1 SSPGCYNSSDCM
13 WSHPVRENGCEG
25 WRFRVWAPAAQ
36 GVSVIGDFNG
46 WQPESHPMVRE
57 PGGLW
62 SLFIPGLALYDR
74 YQYAIHTA
82 EGSLLKKADPYAFH
96 AETRPGTAS
105 KLYDLEGYQWGDKG
119 WLRYR
124 DQRVQDGKTAPI
136 NLYEVHLGSWRRTG
150 DGQVLNYRTI
160 AEYLVPYVKEMGFTG
175 VKFLPVAEHPL
186 DESLGY
192 QLTGYYAVTSRF
204 GTPTDFMYL
213 VDQLHQAGVSVV
225 LDGVSTGFP
234 KDHFALYQFD
244 GTPCY
249 GMPDPAPALKTEEQK
264 DMLPRYR
271 EGTQAGRSPKF
282 SLTPI
287 ESEEELASRVCE
299 FDLAKPE
306 VENFL
311 IAAAFFWLE
320 KYHVDGFH
328 FTGTPTEAA
337 GFISHM
343 NQVIHERFPYVTTY
357 AGEPQELTG
366 FDHCWNTEWV
376 EKMLARLTDPV
387 QTCSIFSVAKRPSSN
402 SVLPLSH
409 DLFAAP
415 RPSLAARM
423 QGDDHTQFAQVRA
436 FYLFFLTQP
445 GSKLT
450 MMGTEFGQRN
460 SWNCLQSLD
469 WHLLQYDTYQKQ
481 QRFFREANN
490 FYLSTPALW
499 ERDADESFRVVKTG
513 ARDQLMV
520 YVRQGHDGCDY
531 YVAANFSATQEQARH
546 RISIPCGGAY
556 EVVFSTDD
564 VAYGG
569 QGQIARTQGMRS
581 VQSCGPGGSGLLLTL
596 PPMTAVVLRCVHR
609 RPERAQPH
617 FHHRPATQL

>member
-1 SSPGCYNSSDCM
+1 M
-13 WSHPVRENGCEG
+13 
-25 WRFRVWAPAAQ
+25 WAPAAQ

-46 WQPESHPMVRE
+46 WQPESHPMARE

-62 SLFIPGLALYDR
+62 SVFIPGLAQYDR
-74 YQYAIHTA
+74 YQYAVRTA
-82 EGSLLKKADPYAFH
+82 EGTLLKKADPYAFH

-105 KLYDLEGYQWGDKG
+105 KLYDLEGYQWGDEG

-124 DQRVQDGKTAPI
+124 DRRVLDGKTAPS

-249 GMPDPAPALKTEEQK
+249 GMPDPAPAPKTEDQR

-287 ESEEELASRVCE
+287 DAPEDLSDRVCE
-299 FDLAKPE
+299 FDFSKPE

-311 IAAAFFWLE
+311 MSAAFFWLE
-320 KYHVDGFH
+320 KFHVDGFH
-328 FTGTPTEAA
+328 FTGTPT
-337 GFISHM
+337 
-343 NQVIHERFPYVTTY
+343 
-357 AGEPQELTG
+357 
-366 FDHCWNTEWV
+366 
-376 EKMLARLTDPV
+376 
-387 QTCSIFSVAKRPSSN
+387 
-402 SVLPLSH
+402 
-409 DLFAAP
+409 
-415 RPSLAARM
+415 
-423 QGDDHTQFAQVRA
+423 
-436 FYLFFLTQP
+436 
-445 GSKLT
+445 
-450 MMGTEFGQRN
+450 
-460 SWNCLQSLD
+460 
-469 WHLLQYDTYQKQ
+469 
-481 QRFFREANN
+481 
-490 FYLSTPALW
+490 
-499 ERDADESFRVVKTG
+499 
-513 ARDQLMV
+513 
-520 YVRQGHDGCDY
+520 
-531 YVAANFSATQEQARH
+531 
-546 RISIPCGGAY
+546 
-556 EVVFSTDD
+556 
-564 VAYGG
+564 
-569 QGQIARTQGMRS
+569 
-581 VQSCGPGGSGLLLTL
+581 
-596 PPMTAVVLRCVHR
+596 
-609 RPERAQPH
+609 
-617 FHHRPATQL
+617 